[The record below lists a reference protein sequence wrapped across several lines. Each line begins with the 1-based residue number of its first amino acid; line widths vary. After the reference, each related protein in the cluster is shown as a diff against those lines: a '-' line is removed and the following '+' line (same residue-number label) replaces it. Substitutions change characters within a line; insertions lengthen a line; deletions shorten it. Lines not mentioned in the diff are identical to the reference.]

1 MRQSQID
8 EEMSRQQE
16 NLEQERK
23 LQEQRAVVQEKTKLA
38 KIAVVAEADAPP
50 ARGESSSK
58 KDRVW
63 HPHTILTVA

>member
-16 NLEQERK
+16 NLEHERK

-38 KIAVVAEADAPP
+38 KIAVVADSLS
-50 ARGESSSK
+50 R
-58 KDRVW
+58 R
-63 HPHTILTVA
+63 